1 MQKDSKKKVSLVMSN
16 PDETLLEEKIEPA
29 DAILQEVKIE
39 PADDK

>member
-16 PDETLLEEKIEPA
+16 PDERLLEEKIEPA